1 MGERRFFNYCQIT
14 VGMDNPERSKTIKT
28 YKMRQLTS
36 VLLVAIFAGILFSC
50 GSGKKSQQIKD
61 YKYTEEKAAVAGV
74 LQKKVGDWI
83 KEGVTCY
90 GIVILTDKDGVPR
103 KVREIEAKVISI
115 QPDKIKMKAVED
127 LVLAP
132 IAGCTKVGMKKGETW
147 EEIDGDLFQT
157 RDEAIKYIDTKY
169 PETQLIIK

>member
-1 MGERRFFNYCQIT
+1 
-14 VGMDNPERSKTIKT
+14 
-28 YKMRQLTS
+28 MRQLTS
-36 VLLVAIFAGILFSC
+36 ILLVAIVAGILFSC

-61 YKYTEEKAAVAGV
+61 YKYTAEKAALSGV

-90 GIVILTDKDGVPR
+90 GIVLLADKDGTPR
-103 KVREIEAKVISI
+103 KAKEIEAKVISI

-127 LVLAP
+127 FVIAP
-132 IAGCTKVGMKKGETW
+132 ISGCTKVGLKKGETW
-147 EEIDGDLFQT
+147 DELEGDLFQT
-157 RDEAIKYIDTKY
+157 RDEAIKFIDTKY

>member
-1 MGERRFFNYCQIT
+1 M
-14 VGMDNPERSKTIKT
+14 
-28 YKMRQLTS
+28 YKMRKLTS
-36 VLLVAIFAGILFSC
+36 ILLIAIVAGGMLSC

-61 YKYTEEKAAVAGV
+61 YKYTEEKTVVSGV

-90 GIVILTDKDGVPR
+90 GIVILMDKEGVAK

-127 LVLAP
+127 LILAP
-132 IAGCTKVGMKKGETW
+132 VAGCSKLGMKKGETW
-147 EEIDGDLFQT
+147 EETEGDLFQT
-157 RDEAIKYIDTKY
+157 RDEAIKFIDTKY